1 MTENT
6 SKAIEY
12 HKSGLSCSASVLN
25 AFRNEISLDEKQALL
40 TAMPMA
46 GGRMTKCGAVLAA
59 EYVIRNKYPD
69 DIAEKKI
76 KEFEQEFISMNKS
89 VICRELKGSGTG
101 KVLRSCRGC
110 FTDSAEFLSE
120 IIQDNNV

>member
-12 HKSGLSCSASVLN
+12 HKSGLSCSASVLS
-25 AFRNEISLDEKQALL
+25 AFRNEISLDEKQAVL

-69 DIAEKKI
+69 DIAEKKVND
-76 KEFEQEFISMNKS
+76 FEKKFISMNKS
-89 VICRELKGSGTG
+89 VICRELKGTGTG

-110 FTDSAEFLSE
+110 VMDSAEILSE

>member
-46 GGRMTKCGAVLAA
+46 GGKMTKCGAVLAA
-59 EYVIRNKYPD
+59 EYVIKNKYPD

-89 VICRELKGSGTG
+89 VICRELKGTGTG

-110 FTDSAEFLSE
+110 VMDSAEILSE